1 MLQALLELITTEQK
15 AEAMLENPIIEVI
28 FMALFIL
35 FLVTLFTHLA
45 LFFKIRRTRNYIK
58 ETNRFDIEPL
68 QTFKREFDDRQTD
81 EAMKVETFVQEKIS
95 SWRIFQLP
103 VISAIKLVQMTIS
116 VFILLGVLGTFIG
129 LTISLGSINAS
140 SEQLVENVAGVL
152 SGIDVAFYTSIIG
165 MGFSLIMT
173 VLVRIFNTEYMLT
186 DLMLRLESHLEGEEQ
201 HGMNRMIGVSEKIH
215 EGIIHLQQTNEGIV
229 DAFHGFKDYTSGLQ
243 QSAKD
248 LAAFNDG
255 LSENLE
261 TFQELF
267 QQMKVITDG
276 FSEGTT
282 QLNKNFASLFTYF
295 KQAERKNE
303 RIAHVFEHTYEKIQ
317 DVSQA
322 QINSLEQ
329 FDTSVSDLKSFTSSL
344 LDEQKDV
351 HDALDGISNKT
362 EDLVNI
368 MGQHER
374 QLRDIFGDDLQIKL
388 SNMTNHLGELTTS
401 LNKIGSSITTL
412 PEALDIINKTQ
423 TEYKSLLGD
432 RFRELKQFN
441 ESFNEHLKSHATD
454 SANFEKNMHDAT
466 TSFEQMATK
475 NNELMNEINRTVT
488 QVNQTFI
495 QRDQQLETNVA
506 MLKETLSNY
515 VSSLEGTLGQK
526 LDTVIR
532 NIENSMYVTSDGLKR
547 EITEMRRLSEET
559 NQNHAR
565 QVQQLLQELNRET
578 QTLNRHV
585 ESIGQQA
592 ASKRTG
598 LDQNEY

>member
-140 SEQLVENVAGVL
+140 SELLVENVAGVL

-565 QVQQLLQELNRET
+565 QVQQLLQELNREI

-592 ASKRTG
+592 ASRRTG

>member
-248 LAAFNDG
+248 LATFNDG

-303 RIAHVFEHTYEKIQ
+303 RIAYVFEHTYEKIQ

-362 EDLVNI
+362 EDLVNM

-388 SNMTNHLGELTTS
+388 SNMTNHLGELTTG

-423 TEYKSLLGD
+423 TEHKHLLGD

-441 ESFNEHLKSHATD
+441 ELFNEHLKSHATE

-475 NNELMNEINRTVT
+475 NNELMNEINQTVT

-532 NIENSMYVTSDGLKR
+532 NIENSMYVKSDGLKR

-565 QVQQLLQELNRET
+565 QVQQLLQELSREI

-592 ASKRTG
+592 ASRRTG